1 MKTIE
6 LSNTV
11 FTFTDVLQLAT
22 EDNIILKTEDGRQFV
37 LAEIDDFDKEIEL
50 TRQNEE
56 LMRFLDERSQETT
69 TFSLREVRKQLNL
82 S

>member
-6 LSNTV
+6 LSETTG
-11 FTFTDVLQLAT
+11 TFAEILQLAN
-22 EDNIILKTEDGRQFV
+22 DNNIIVKTQDGRQFI
-37 LAEIDDFDKEIEL
+37 LAEIEDFDREIEL
-50 TRQNEE
+50 TRHNEE

-69 TFSLREVRKQLNL
+69 TYSLSDVRKQLHL